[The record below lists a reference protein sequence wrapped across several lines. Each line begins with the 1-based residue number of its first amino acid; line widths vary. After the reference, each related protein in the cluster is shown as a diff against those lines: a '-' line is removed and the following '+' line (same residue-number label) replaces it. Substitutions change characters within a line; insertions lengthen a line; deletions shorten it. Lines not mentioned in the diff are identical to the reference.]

1 MDKVYDDFSA
11 QDAKDYSQKMWKSSS
26 SFDEILS
33 YLKDSGFSQGI
44 SVFILQRATNVSHS
58 EAKDAVINSKAWLEN
73 KEANIS
79 LQNAIDDFLN
89 EEEE

>member
-11 QDAKDYSQKMWKSSS
+11 QDAKDYSQKMWKSGS

-58 EAKDAVINSKAWLEN
+58 EASKAWLEN